1 MIRYRT
7 YEVYIESAA
16 TGLVR
21 IRTVRATNSEHAERM
36 VGRELPEG
44 WRVIATVYQF
54 KGVNQR

>member
-1 MIRYRT
+1 MIRYYNFEVHVQSPASSVRVRT
-7 YEVYIESAA
+7 I
-16 TGLVR
+16 
-21 IRTVRATNSEHAERM
+21 RATNSEHAERM